1 MRDDI
6 PWQLVLVFTPLSL
19 LSLGGGQSVIADI
32 NKQVVDLH
40 GWMSQSDFVALFA
53 ISRAAPGPGSLLSTL
68 VGWRVDGIIGALA
81 ASMAYFVPSSLI
93 AFAVSRIWSRQQG
106 PCLADRSRTRAR
118 PAGDWSHSVRRLHGV
133 VVVIRYDFDL
143 AHRCH
148 QHCGLHLAA
157 QAQSIA
163 DPAGGGLGRK
173 SRSARSSSSN
183 VCFGENGHAHN
194 VNYGEVH
201 LDHRNR
207 ASIADRAE

>member
-1 MRDDI
+1 MRDEI

-106 PCLADRSRTRAR
+106 RAWQTVLEQGLAPLATGLILSGAFTVLLSSSGTISIWLIVATSTAVFILR
-118 PAGDWSHSVRRLHGV
+118 PKLNPLP
-133 VVVIRYDFDL
+133 IL
-143 AHRCH
+143 
-148 QHCGLHLAA
+148 LAA
-157 QAQSIA
+157 GLAQVA
-163 DPAGGGLGRK
+163 VGA
-173 SRSARSSSSN
+173 
-183 VCFGENGHAHN
+183 FF
-194 VNYGEVH
+194 
-201 LDHRNR
+201 
-207 ASIADRAE
+207 